1 MIIKLCIGAV
11 LSVLTVTAV
20 QAQPA
25 MEHKGPMGPMG
36 PLGRGEGGASPVMMN
51 CAADL
56 KEFCDGQR
64 GMPGVQCLME
74 NIMDISEPCADA
86 LDEASANMGQGHGNT
101 EGNDEGDAEDGSDP
115 DSGAE
120 D

>member
-1 MIIKLCIGAV
+1 MIIKLYIGAV

-36 PLGRGEGGASPVMMN
+36 RGGGGVSPVMMT
-51 CAADL
+51 CGADL
-56 KEFCDGQR
+56 KQFCDGKR

-74 NIMDISEPCADA
+74 NITDISEPCADA

-101 EGNDEGDAEDGSDP
+101 EGNDEGDVEDDP
-115 DSGAE
+115 DADSGAE